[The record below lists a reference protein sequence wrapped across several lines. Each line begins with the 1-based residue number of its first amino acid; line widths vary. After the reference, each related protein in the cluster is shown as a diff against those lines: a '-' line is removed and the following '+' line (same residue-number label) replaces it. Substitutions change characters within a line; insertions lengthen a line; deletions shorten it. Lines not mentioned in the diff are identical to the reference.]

1 MLCNVHTINLETIH
15 APAIETS
22 TLEPLQDI
30 KSNMGFHHQDVKL
43 DMEFLYQVIKSDVDF
58 VH

>member
-1 MLCNVHTINLETIH
+1 MIIPMT
-15 APAIETS
+15 PAIETS

>member
-1 MLCNVHTINLETIH
+1 MT
-15 APAIETS
+15 PAIETS

-30 KSNMGFHHQDVKL
+30 KSNMGFHPQDVKL